1 MFQMKFRRR
10 AEQKTNYRKRLLM
23 LLGRKNRIVVRRSSN
38 GFSIQL
44 VKYAEKG
51 DQTFVE
57 ITSKHLREHGW
68 KGHTGS
74 MPAAYLTGMLFGKTA
89 AKEGFD
95 SGIADLGLQ
104 SKKSQSLFAA
114 ALGVRDAGIDIPVD
128 AEIPGERL
136 KGKHIADYAQHL
148 KSTDQEKYRKQF
160 SACLKSGLQ
169 PENITQHFEE
179 VKKRIGEL

>member
-10 AEQKTNYRKRLLM
+10 VEQKTNYRKRLLM

-74 MPAAYLTGMLFGKTA
+74 IPSAYLTGMLFGRMA

-95 SGIADLGLQ
+95 SGVVDLGLQ

-128 AEIPGERL
+128 AEIPEERL
-136 KGKHIADYAQHL
+136 KGGHIEKYAQHL
-148 KSTDQEKYRKQF
+148 KDSDPEKYRKQF
-160 SACLKSGLQ
+160 SACLKSGMQ
-169 PENITQHFEE
+169 PENMTQHFEE
-179 VKKRIGEL
+179 VKKKIEEI